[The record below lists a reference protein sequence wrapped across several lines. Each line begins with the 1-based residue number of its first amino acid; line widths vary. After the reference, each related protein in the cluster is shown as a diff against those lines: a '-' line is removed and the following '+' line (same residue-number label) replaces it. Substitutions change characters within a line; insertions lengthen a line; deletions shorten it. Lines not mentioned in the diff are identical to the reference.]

1 MALLKKWCLNR
12 SFYNESNVFSRERL
26 PWKPPDVQRNGG
38 VGAWRIRHH
47 PRLTVQLSMEGGE
60 EQVECSDHHGRPDP
74 QPQESLK
81 NSGQVSDVVR

>member
-1 MALLKKWCLNR
+1 MALQKKQCLNR

-38 VGAWRIRHH
+38 VGARRTQHH

-60 EQVECSDHHGRPDP
+60 EQVGIVIIMAG
-74 QPQESLK
+74 QILSLK
-81 NSGQVSDVVR
+81 SP